1 MAVSVKMVRPLSF
14 CPSCSA
20 PVNRLTSSDAQA
32 TTFVAG
38 PLGGIVEIP
47 IPISIIY
54 ACTACE
60 WAVVR

>member
-1 MAVSVKMVRPLSF
+1 MAVSVKMSRPLSF

-20 PVNRLTSSDAQA
+20 PVNRLTTSDALA
-32 TTFVAG
+32 VTPVAG
-38 PLGGIVEIP
+38 PLGGIIEVP
-47 IPISIIY
+47 VPLSVIY